1 MPPAD
6 RSLVTVD
13 GRTLEVSNLT
23 KVLYPATGFTKGEVI
38 DYYVRVAS
46 AILPQLHDRP
56 LTMVRWPNG
65 VDDKHFFEKRCPSH
79 APEWVATAAVPSGR
93 VGTVN
98 HVVCNDL
105 PTLVWLANLAS
116 LELHTLLAV
125 SERLDH
131 PTHIMFDLDP
141 GPRADLLTAGRVAMQ
156 IRGIV
161 EGAGQTIRIKTSG
174 SKGLHLSMPVT
185 DPEYTYDQTR
195 PFAHAVAQALEQ
207 QFPDLVVS
215 VQKKEARGGKILV
228 DWNQNGF
235 TNTTV
240 AAYSLR
246 ATPEPRVSTPI
257 TWDELDDAMVA
268 GDLARL
274 TFGPDQVV
282 ERIERLGDLWS

>member
-1 MPPAD
+1 MAGPE

-79 APEWVATAAVPSGR
+79 APEWVATAEVPSGR
-93 VGTVN
+93 FGIVN

-116 LELHTLLAV
+116 LELHTLLAT
-125 SERLDH
+125 SDRLDH
-131 PTHIMFDLDP
+131 PTHVMFDLDP

-156 IRGIV
+156 IRSIV
-161 EGAGQTIRIKTSG
+161 EGAGQTVRIKTSG
-174 SKGLHLSMPVT
+174 SKGLHVSMPVT
-185 DPEYTYDQTR
+185 DPAFTYDQTR
-195 PFAHAVAQALEQ
+195 PFAHAVAQGLEQ

-215 VQKKEARGGKILV
+215 VQKKDARGGKILV

-268 GDLARL
+268 GDPTRLA
-274 TFGPDQVV
+274 FGPDQVV
-282 ERIERLGDLWS
+282 ERIETLGDLWS